1 MLMYFGSLIFYFVFD
16 KLKNKLINVFCYH
29 SSVKMI
35 MYTSD
40 WHNKNRHGCVLRLL
54 DFVFCDNYFL

>member
-1 MLMYFGSLIFYFVFD
+1 MLMYFGSVIYYFVFD
-16 KLKNKLINVFCYH
+16 KLKNKLINVFFYR

-40 WHNKNRHGCVLRLL
+40 WHNKNRNGSVLRLI